1 VVEETKRYKN
11 DHQRNDHTRWSQKFH
26 FKECNDRIIRSVGRS
41 DRKGCPW
48 GHEIVA
54 LFMPQSGAQH
64 PTSSIQQ
71 PKSNLQQQ
79 GRYCFFCCG
88 SNCVKVAEAGSLVAP
103 KEASLKHKMYPRG
116 KSERARGRTHVRCHR
131 SGSKKCNF
139 GKFLRPG
146 EETLSLSKESHG
158 VCAFFE
164 PISAHN
170 CTRGP

>member
-1 VVEETKRYKN
+1 VANAAHLIKWKLRKFWGTLGWKLS
-11 DHQRNDHTRWSQKFH
+11 QR
-26 FKECNDRIIRSVGRS
+26 DRLVPPNVSRDVRNSHLEDLHGIR
-41 DRKGCPW
+41 
-48 GHEIVA
+48 
-54 LFMPQSGAQH
+54 
-64 PTSSIQQ
+64 
-71 PKSNLQQQ
+71 QQ